1 MNFLNS
7 YHENGNLTD
16 WQSILSMSMNAKPE
30 TQNTTFMGA
39 SKLLNDFILTFK
51 MIRAQNFDNII
62 VRTLNVNSI
71 SPS

>member
-1 MNFLNS
+1 
-7 YHENGNLTD
+7 
-16 WQSILSMSMNAKPE
+16 MSMNAKPE

-39 SKLLNDFILTFK
+39 SKLHNDFILTFK
-51 MIRAQNFDNII
+51 MIRAQNFDII

>member
-1 MNFLNS
+1 
-7 YHENGNLTD
+7 
-16 WQSILSMSMNAKPE
+16 MSMNAKPE

>member
-1 MNFLNS
+1 
-7 YHENGNLTD
+7 
-16 WQSILSMSMNAKPE
+16 MSMNAKPE

-39 SKLLNDFILTFK
+39 SKLHNDFILTFK

-71 SPS
+71 SPSLMNLN